1 MGQDYGFDTFLMER
15 WGGSEPADEK
25 QRRHA
30 AFRALQKKL
39 KDCDIA
45 APGTI
50 RAWCGITK
58 RSEPGR
64 DKMYQLA
71 FALHLTHEE
80 LKQYLIEGLR
90 MPGVQVNDYR
100 EIIYYYGLEHKLS
113 MEKCEEMILVF
124 EKHMCRT
131 YVPLQKTHTKRL
143 WSFYDDWRKLDPVH
157 FLKRMCTHAE
167 MFKGYS
173 KTTLD
178 YFIRLK
184 SELLQ
189 YIQEDVKKGMEE
201 DLEQLGY
208 RQWLEESGIDD
219 GDDKELI
226 KRFLKN
232 ISRRRKM
239 QVNASA
245 KELIRS
251 VRRDCSVVYAEH
263 GRNRDVLRELYA
275 PVVQPGTKNIFY
287 KRASGAAAKS
297 EIPYM
302 SERHISDLLRVSLQK
317 EREIQMAQALA
328 YLRGEPK
335 QDVCPEWI
343 CAYLDKLAC
352 EGHSDSDTPEKV
364 SGSVTIGE
372 AEEILARQHQLQ
384 KKRCLL
390 IQRDDLLPLL
400 LEVSGRKYKKEQE
413 LLGQK
418 TDREEAKNRFCRM
431 ANTVLADCAMKT
443 VEDYETDPERSKQI
457 SQEDKMRK
465 GLELIS
471 GVMIEKFND
480 FPMSDLLVSMG
491 KNIDFFTPE
500 KVGELAGVIM
510 KEPNVIGDLSGY
522 LSGTEKNDAK
532 LESAID
538 TLTSV
543 TKMVEPEKNDVE
555 ILRDIA
561 ALRK

>member
-30 AFRALQKKL
+30 AFRALQKQL

-275 PVVQPGTKNIFY
+275 PG
-287 KRASGAAAKS
+287 RAARYQK
-297 EIPYM
+297 Y
-302 SERHISDLLRVSLQK
+302 LL
-317 EREIQMAQALA
+317 
-328 YLRGEPK
+328 
-335 QDVCPEWI
+335 
-343 CAYLDKLAC
+343 
-352 EGHSDSDTPEKV
+352 
-364 SGSVTIGE
+364 
-372 AEEILARQHQLQ
+372 
-384 KKRCLL
+384 
-390 IQRDDLLPLL
+390 
-400 LEVSGRKYKKEQE
+400 
-413 LLGQK
+413 
-418 TDREEAKNRFCRM
+418 
-431 ANTVLADCAMKT
+431 
-443 VEDYETDPERSKQI
+443 
-457 SQEDKMRK
+457 
-465 GLELIS
+465 
-471 GVMIEKFND
+471 
-480 FPMSDLLVSMG
+480 
-491 KNIDFFTPE
+491 
-500 KVGELAGVIM
+500 
-510 KEPNVIGDLSGY
+510 
-522 LSGTEKNDAK
+522 
-532 LESAID
+532 
-538 TLTSV
+538 
-543 TKMVEPEKNDVE
+543 
-555 ILRDIA
+555 
-561 ALRK
+561 

>member
-1 MGQDYGFDTFLMER
+1 MGQDYGFDTFLMEW

-189 YIQEDVKKGMEE
+189 YIQE
-201 DLEQLGY
+201 
-208 RQWLEESGIDD
+208 I
-219 GDDKELI
+219 
-226 KRFLKN
+226 
-232 ISRRRKM
+232 
-239 QVNASA
+239 
-245 KELIRS
+245 
-251 VRRDCSVVYAEH
+251 
-263 GRNRDVLRELYA
+263 GRAHV
-275 PVVQPGTKNIFY
+275 
-287 KRASGAAAKS
+287 
-297 EIPYM
+297 
-302 SERHISDLLRVSLQK
+302 
-317 EREIQMAQALA
+317 
-328 YLRGEPK
+328 
-335 QDVCPEWI
+335 
-343 CAYLDKLAC
+343 
-352 EGHSDSDTPEKV
+352 
-364 SGSVTIGE
+364 
-372 AEEILARQHQLQ
+372 
-384 KKRCLL
+384 
-390 IQRDDLLPLL
+390 
-400 LEVSGRKYKKEQE
+400 
-413 LLGQK
+413 
-418 TDREEAKNRFCRM
+418 
-431 ANTVLADCAMKT
+431 
-443 VEDYETDPERSKQI
+443 
-457 SQEDKMRK
+457 
-465 GLELIS
+465 
-471 GVMIEKFND
+471 
-480 FPMSDLLVSMG
+480 
-491 KNIDFFTPE
+491 
-500 KVGELAGVIM
+500 
-510 KEPNVIGDLSGY
+510 
-522 LSGTEKNDAK
+522 
-532 LESAID
+532 
-538 TLTSV
+538 
-543 TKMVEPEKNDVE
+543 
-555 ILRDIA
+555 
-561 ALRK
+561 

>member
-15 WGGSEPADEK
+15 LGGSEPADEK

-30 AFRALQKKL
+30 AFRALQKQL

-143 WSFYDDWRKLDPVH
+143 WSFYNDWRKLDPVH

-431 ANTVLADCAMKT
+431 ANTVLADCAMACL
-443 VEDYETDPERSKQI
+443 DERYALDRLLLDSFSK
-457 SQEDKMRK
+457 S
-465 GLELIS
+465 
-471 GVMIEKFND
+471 
-480 FPMSDLLVSMG
+480 
-491 KNIDFFTPE
+491 
-500 KVGELAGVIM
+500 
-510 KEPNVIGDLSGY
+510 
-522 LSGTEKNDAK
+522 
-532 LESAID
+532 
-538 TLTSV
+538 
-543 TKMVEPEKNDVE
+543 DVE
-555 ILRDIA
+555 GIA
-561 ALRK
+561 DLIDNGIG